1 MPINHTFILN
11 HPLFQDWKIILDVE
25 QFNEL
30 EELIA
35 QIKAELRLCL
45 AENNFHVLRNISLG
59 LHLKIIDI
67 ENIAQLK
74 QAVNQGVYR
83 VDEILPN

>member
-25 QFNEL
+25 QFDEL
-30 EELIA
+30 EELTA
-35 QIKAELRLCL
+35 QIKAGLRLCL
-45 AENNFHVLRNISLG
+45 AENNFHVLCNISLG

-74 QAVNQGVYR
+74 QVINEGVYR